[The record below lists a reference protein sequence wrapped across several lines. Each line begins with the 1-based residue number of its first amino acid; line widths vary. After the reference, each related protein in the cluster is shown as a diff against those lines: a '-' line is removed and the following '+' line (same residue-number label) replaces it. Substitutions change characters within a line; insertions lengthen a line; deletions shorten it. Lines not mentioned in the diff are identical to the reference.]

1 MSEEMKRSSTAERRA
16 FSSIAEELK
25 KMAEQPMARTGS
37 TVA

>member
-1 MSEEMKRSSTAERRA
+1 MSEEKRSSTEERRA

-25 KMAEQPMARTGS
+25 KMAEAPMVRTGS